1 MCVKI
6 IPVYQSFKLL
16 KSNCFAVEI
25 LFNEDKMASF
35 FSIAKSGFKPGRMS
49 NEDYAEY
56 ERILYTWQ
64 IENGFWNEITLLTAE
79 QGQITFFRNSFISSE
94 PIDDSTC
101 EISIREDLNTI
112 SKFVVKENSDAF
124 KKRLYI

>member
-35 FSIAKSGFKPGRMS
+35 FSIAKSGFKRRTGNDTDILSKKPG
-49 NEDYAEY
+49 EKEV
-56 ERILYTWQ
+56 ILLAVWH
-64 IENGFWNEITLLTAE
+64 
-79 QGQITFFRNSFISSE
+79 SS
-94 PIDDSTC
+94 I
-101 EISIREDLNTI
+101 L
-112 SKFVVKENSDAF
+112 
-124 KKRLYI
+124 